1 MTQVCYGCEYTQ
13 NFINTQTSIRSI
25 HTAGDWF
32 LVSSRGL
39 FYERIFHI
47 HICTG
52 VALARIRTQG
62 NVIILCLRKL
72 PEAQTIHFKG
82 RTNISANFSASLLF
96 IVLFSDSFTIW
107 YVTCFIQWNFKW
119 ITCINVHTKTIRL
132 HRNVFR
138 RCTFSIASYTLMIHW
153 FPYLNTHFPFVLKHF
168 WIDKYFQS
176 TPMFVL

>member
-107 YVTCFIQWNFKW
+107 YVICFIQWNFKW
-119 ITCINVHTKTIRL
+119 ITCINVAYQNNSVTQKCFSQMYIFHCFL
-132 HRNVFR
+132 HIDDTLVPLLKYSLSL
-138 RCTFSIASYTLMIHW
+138 CIETFLDW
-153 FPYLNTHFPFVLKHF
+153 
-168 WIDKYFQS
+168 
-176 TPMFVL
+176 